1 MVPSFS
7 ITSLLTGAAAAAVA
21 SQATAPL
28 LVSPSPETSASA
40 PIPSSFVSYS
50 IEFAFF
56 PDFAGNSS
64 SPNEFSYNL
73 LKNLGDIQGTTP
85 IVRVGGNTQDYYLLN
100 TSQPEAL
107 IGTFN
112 FNKSR
117 DYPTTITIGPSFFES
132 YETWPGVQFTHG
144 FNLAKSNN
152 TAGIDSLMTSV
163 PLACKALQG
172 KLLDWELGNEPDLF
186 PTSSQGPVR
195 PLTWHESEYVTE
207 WLNLTS
213 EIRYIL
219 ATNPA
224 CTGLTRDFIA
234 PSFAGTSNYLDP
246 VVTWRDGLDAD
257 KDIDLISSHN
267 YIGGATQPGVTLQGT
282 LMNHSSTVASIS
294 HQLNESSL
302 LAYNG
307 IPFILGET
315 NSLYNEGAPG
325 LSNAFGAALWG
336 LDFNLYCAATGIRR
350 VHMHQGSN
358 YRYAAWQP
366 VTTTNTTKGTKPP
379 YYGSIAVAESLGD
392 LTAGEVSVAEIVLST
407 IYESAYATYVGKN
420 LERIV
425 VVQMREFNYTNNTEA
440 VRPSQEYSFQLPKEE
455 FAGKEVAVR
464 RLMANGSDAIS
475 GITFDGFSYNC
486 ELDGGK
492 PVLLGNVT
500 RGEGVRVGK
509 EGVVKVEVPWS
520 SAVLLEFG
528 L

>member
-1 MVPSFS
+1 MLFVLLS
-7 ITSLLTGAAAAAVA
+7 SLIGDVVAAVA
-21 SQATAPL
+21 GRTTAPL
-28 LVSPSPETSASA
+28 SISPSPPSSASA

-73 LKNLGDIQGTTP
+73 LKNLGNIQGTTP
-85 IVRVGGNTQDYYLLN
+85 IIRVGGNTQDYYLLN
-100 TSQPEAL
+100 TSQTQAL
-107 IGTFN
+107 IGTYN
-112 FNKSR
+112 FNRSR
-117 DYPTTITIGPSFFES
+117 DYPTTIAIGPSFFES
-132 YETWPGVQFTHG
+132 YETWPGIQFTHG

-152 TAGIDSLMTSV
+152 TIGIDSLLTSV

-172 KLLDWELGNEPDLF
+172 KLLDWELGNEPDLY

-195 PLTWHESEYVTE
+195 PLTWHESNYVAE

-213 EIRYIL
+213 QIRNIL
-219 ATNPA
+219 STNSA
-224 CTGLTRDFIA
+224 CANLPNDFIA
-234 PSFAGTSNYLDP
+234 PSFAGTSNYLNP
-246 VVTWRDGLDAD
+246 ITTWHDGLDTD
-257 KDIDLISSHN
+257 KDISLISSHN

-282 LMNHSSTVASIS
+282 LMNHTSTVSSIS

-302 LAYNG
+302 LAYTG

-350 VHMHQGSN
+350 VHMHQGTD

-366 VTTTNTTKGTKPP
+366 VDTVNTTKGTKPP
-379 YYGSIAVAESLGD
+379 YYGSVAVAESLGD
-392 LTAGEVSVAEIVLST
+392 LTKGNVSVAEINLPS
-407 IYESAYATYVGKN
+407 IYESAYATYVGRR

-425 VVQMREFNYTNNTEA
+425 VVQMREFNYTNNTSGA
-440 VRPSQEYSFQLPKEE
+440 SRPSETYEFSLPK
-455 FAGKEVAVR
+455 GKCGGMEVGVR

-475 GITFDGFSYNC
+475 GITFDGYSYNF
-486 ELDGGK
+486 ELDDGK

-500 RGEGVRVGK
+500 RGEVLKVGRD
-509 EGVVKVEVPWS
+509 GLLSVDVPWS
-520 SAVLLEFG
+520 SAVLLD
-528 L
+528 LKW